1 MKVAGRFAGTVLL
14 AIFRTVRKEM
24 HTGHVD
30 PYGFNGQPMLFSLW
44 HDSAVLGAFGGYHQ
58 KTVALTSRH
67 RDGTF
72 VESILRSV
80 NVPSVRGSSGKTGR
94 RAALELLRTAE
105 THNIVITPD
114 GPRGPRRKMSRG
126 IVYLAS
132 KTGNPI
138 VPTGFACSNA
148 WDVKGSWTSL
158 TIPKPFSRVA
168 MLCDEPIFVP
178 PDLEGPKLDWYV
190 DTVQQSM
197 DRLQEVAVR
206 RLAVGSSTR
215 NNAIPMQA
223 ASLDL
228 DKAA

>member
-1 MKVAGRFAGTVLL
+1 MKVAGRLAGTVLL
-14 AIFRTVRKEM
+14 GIFRTVRKEM
-24 HTGHVD
+24 HTGRVD

-44 HDSAVLGAFGGYHQ
+44 HDSAVLGAFGGRHT

-67 RDGTF
+67 RDGSF

-80 NVPSVRGSSGKTGR
+80 DVPSVRGSSGKTGR

-114 GPRGPRRKMSRG
+114 GPRGPRRTMSRG
-126 IVYLAS
+126 IIYLAS

-138 VPTGFACSNA
+138 IPTGFACSNA

-178 PDLEGPKLDWYV
+178 PNLEGDELDWYV

-197 DRLQEVAVR
+197 DRMQEVAVR
-206 RLAVGSSTR
+206 RLAGTQSRS
-215 NNAIPMQA
+215 NAIQMQA
-223 ASLDL
+223 ASLD
-228 DKAA
+228 KAA